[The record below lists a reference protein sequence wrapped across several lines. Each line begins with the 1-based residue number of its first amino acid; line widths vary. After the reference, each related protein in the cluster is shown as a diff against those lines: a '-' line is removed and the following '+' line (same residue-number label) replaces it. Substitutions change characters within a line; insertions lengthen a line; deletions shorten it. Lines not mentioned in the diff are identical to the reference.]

1 MTTAGT
7 AGQPADFESTVA
19 RFDAY
24 DHEIA
29 QQVFEV
35 TGWARA
41 QCPVARSDAYGG
53 FWLVTSYAEVR
64 QALSDP
70 VTYSSRWGV
79 AFPHKQTVM
88 MPPIDLD
95 PPLQKDFRRLLN
107 GFFSRA
113 GITKYA
119 DSIQALAEQAV
130 DAIADRDEIEFMADF
145 AAPFTAAVLSQ
156 IILNLTDGELF
167 ARARRVTGGIARN
180 DGVPESQKRAELE
193 QIVEQILGQRAES
206 GERVDD
212 TVDALLHGSV
222 EGRPLTRDE
231 RVGALMILLMGGL
244 STTNAAMTSI
254 VKHITEIPGL
264 EDRLRAEEWSR
275 RELDEFLR
283 FEAPVGS
290 LSRTVTTDTVLGDKQ
305 LKAGDVVVLH
315 FAAANRDESVFA
327 HADTVD
333 LGREKNPHLAFGL
346 GDHRCIGSNLARM
359 QIDIGMRELLSRIE
373 NIRLAPGTV
382 LERESGSGLG
392 WVALPVRFERRAR

>member
-1 MTTAGT
+1 
-7 AGQPADFESTVA
+7 
-19 RFDAY
+19 
-24 DHEIA
+24 
-29 QQVFEV
+29 
-35 TGWARA
+35 
-41 QCPVARSDAYGG
+41 
-53 FWLVTSYAEVR
+53 
-64 QALSDP
+64 
-70 VTYSSRWGV
+70 
-79 AFPHKQTVM
+79 M

-119 DSIQALAEQAV
+119 DSIQVLAEQAV

-193 QIVEQILGQRAES
+193 QIVEQIIGQRAES

-222 EGRPLTRDE
+222 DGRPLTRDE

-315 FAAANRDESVFA
+315 FAAANRDESVFD

-333 LGREKNPHLAFGL
+333 LERDKNPHLAFGL

-392 WVALPVRFERRAR
+392 WVALPVRFDRRAR

>member
-1 MTTAGT
+1 MTTTGPQ
-7 AGQPADFESTVA
+7 GQSLDFESVVA
-19 RFDAY
+19 TFDAY
-24 DHEIA
+24 DPGIA
-29 QQVFEV
+29 QHVFEV
-35 TGWARA
+35 TGWARV
-41 QCPVARSDAYGG
+41 QCPVARSDAHGG
-53 FWLVTSYAEVR
+53 YWLVTSYAEVR

-79 AFPHKQTVM
+79 GFPHKQSVM

-113 GITKYA
+113 GIVKYT

-130 DAIADRDEIEFMADF
+130 DAIADRDEVEFMADF

-167 ARARRVTGGIARN
+167 ARARRVTAGISRN
-180 DGVPESQKRAELE
+180 DGVPESQKRGELE
-193 QIVEQILGQRAES
+193 QIVVQILARRAES
-206 GERVDD
+206 GQRVDD
-212 TVDALLHGSV
+212 TIDALLYGTV

-244 STTNAAMTSI
+244 STTNAALTNI

-305 LKAGDVVVLH
+305 LRAGDVVVLH
-315 FAAANRDESVFA
+315 FAAANRDESVFP

-333 LGREKNPHLAFGL
+333 LERDKNPHLAFGL

-359 QIDIGMRELLSRIE
+359 QIDIGMRELLARIE
-373 NIRLAPGTV
+373 NVRLVPGSV
-382 LERESGSGLG
+382 LEREAGSGLG
-392 WVALPVRFERRAR
+392 WVALPVRFDRRGR